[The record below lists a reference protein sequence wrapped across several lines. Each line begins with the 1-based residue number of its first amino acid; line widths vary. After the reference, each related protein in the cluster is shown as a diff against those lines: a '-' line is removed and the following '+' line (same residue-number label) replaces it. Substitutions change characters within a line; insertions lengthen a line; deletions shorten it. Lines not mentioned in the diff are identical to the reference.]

1 MSGTNGDDSISLT
14 PGDDV
19 FLGLGGNDT
28 LNGLGG
34 DDRLHGNDGDDLLI
48 GGSGADSLYGNAGSD
63 TLNGGGGADLLFGGP
78 GDDVIIG
85 GGGNDTILGGRGDDA
100 INGGNENDFIVWRR
114 GDGNDTINGGNNAD
128 TVALEGF
135 SGTIALVNANTP
147 PPGSTFGEWRY
158 DGFQDGLRV
167 FTNTVT
173 GEVVRTANIGTITD
187 DLRGLG
193 TIDDNWPCFV
203 AGTRIMTAAGE
214 VPVER
219 LRAGDL
225 VVTLGAGPPLQP
237 LVWTGRFEVW
247 PSRSRDPRRSAPV
260 CIRAGA
266 LADGVPHRDLRLSP
280 DHALLIEG
288 WLVPAGLL
296 VDGRGITQE
305 TWREHVAYVHVETAR
320 HAVLLSEGA
329 PSETYR
335 EDGNR
340 HLFGVPGLALL
351 GLPAP
356 RGPRPAPCAPMLA
369 EGDAALAVIRA
380 RIARRGYGAEKPVRL
395 WLPSQ

>member
-1 MSGTNGDDSISLT
+1 MSGTNGDDSIALT

-34 DDRLHGNDGDDLLI
+34 DDRLHGNAGHDLLI
-48 GGSGADSLYGNAGSD
+48 GGSGADTLYGNESDD
-63 TLNGGGGADLLFGGP
+63 TLNGGGGADLLLGGP
-78 GDDVIIG
+78 GDDIILG
-85 GGGNDTILGGRGDDA
+85 GGGNDTILGGAGNDSV
-100 INGGNENDFIVWRR
+100 NGGNESDFIVWRR
-114 GDGNDTINGGNNAD
+114 GDGDDTINGGNGSD

-135 SGTIALVNANTP
+135 SGTLALVNANTP
-147 PPGSTFGEWRY
+147 PPGSTYGEWRY

-173 GEVVRTANIGTITD
+173 GEVVRTTNIGTITD
-187 DLRGLG
+187 DLRGLDLL
-193 TIDDNWPCFV
+193 DDNLPCFV

-219 LRAGDL
+219 LRVGDL
-225 VVTLGAGPPLQP
+225 VVTLGDGPPMQP
-237 LVWTGRFEVW
+237 VVWTGRMEVR
-247 PSRSRDPRRSAPV
+247 PGRSRDPRRSAPV

-280 DHALLIEG
+280 DHALLLDG
-288 WLVPAGLL
+288 HLVPAGLL

-305 TWREHVAYVHVETAR
+305 TWREQVTYVHVETAR
-320 HAVLLSEGA
+320 HSVLLSEGA
-329 PSETYR
+329 PSESYR

-340 HLFGVPGLALL
+340 HLFGVPGLTLL

-356 RGPRPAPCAPMLA
+356 RGAGPTPCAPLLA
-369 EGDAALAVIRA
+369 EGDAALGRIRA
-380 RIARRGYGAEKPVRL
+380 SIARRGYGAENPVRL